1 MGACEIF
8 YARVEVDG
16 MKAQLNLMKS
26 EHLSDSRLIDEFI
39 SDCKLRNF
47 SEESIRS
54 YKSILRI
61 TNAFLKRNRLSFVS
75 LDKYTLKRLLEHLA
89 FERGYSIK
97 TLENYFS
104 ALSSFYDFL
113 VYEGVVDKNIV
124 LPFRKRYI
132 RQYKAGRHAD
142 DPSRKLISVEQ
153 MKMLIDSILDPRDK
167 AIVTLLAK
175 TGIRRKELINIDHGD
190 INWEEQSIQLKPHP
204 KRSNLT
210 VFFDDECARVLLR
223 WLNVRKNYPVS
234 PECTA
239 LFVNERGERIKRH
252 GVYDAVTKHAEKVG
266 LQNSKSER
274 MEDHFTPHCCR
285 HWFTT
290 WLLRNGMPREYV
302 KELRGDKRGE
312 AIDIYHHIDK
322 KELRRAY
329 LACIPKLG
337 I

>member
-1 MGACEIF
+1 MGL
-8 YARVEVDG
+8 V
-16 MKAQLNLMKS
+16 KAHLNLVKT
-26 EHLSDSRLIDEFI
+26 EHLSDGRLIDEFI
-39 SDCKLRNF
+39 SDCRLRNF

-54 YKSILRI
+54 YKSILKI
-61 TNAFLKRNRLSFVS
+61 TNAFLRRNGFSFVA
-75 LDKYTLKRLLEHLA
+75 LDKFVLKRLLEHLV
-89 FERGYSIK
+89 FERGYSVK

-113 VYEGVVDKNIV
+113 VYEGIVDRNLV
-124 LPFRKRYI
+124 PPFRKRYI
-132 RQYKAGRHAD
+132 RQYKAGHPVG
-142 DPSRKLISVEQ
+142 DPPRKLISVEE
-153 MKMLIDSILDPRDK
+153 MKILIDSILDPRDK

-175 TGIRRKELINIDHGD
+175 TGIRRKELINIDLED
-190 INWEEQSIQLKPHP
+190 ISWEEQSIQLKPHP
-204 KRSNLT
+204 KRSDLT

-223 WLNVRKNYPVS
+223 WLNARKDYPVA
-234 PECTA
+234 PGCNA
-239 LFVNERGERIKRH
+239 LFVNERGERLQRH
-252 GVYDAVTKHAEKVG
+252 GVYDVVTKYAEKVG
-266 LQNSKSER
+266 LHNPKSKR

>member
-1 MGACEIF
+1 
-8 YARVEVDG
+8 
-16 MKAQLNLMKS
+16 MKARLDLMKS
-26 EHLSDSRLIDEFI
+26 RLNDGELIKEFI
-39 SDCKLRNF
+39 SDCRLRNF
-47 SEESIRS
+47 SDESIRS
-54 YKSILRI
+54 YRSILRI
-61 TNAFLKRNRLSFVS
+61 TYSFLKSHGFSFVG
-75 LDKYTLKRLLEHLA
+75 LDKYVLKRLLEHLA
-89 FERGYSIK
+89 FEKGYSVK

-113 VYEGVVDKNIV
+113 VYEGVVDRNPV

-132 RQYKAGRHAD
+132 RQYKVGRHVD
-142 DPSRKLISVEQ
+142 DPPRKLISVEQ

-175 TGIRRKELINIDHGD
+175 TGIRRKELINIDIED

-210 VFFDDECARVLLR
+210 VFFDDECARILLR
-223 WLNVRKNYPVS
+223 WLNARKNYPFK
-234 PECTA
+234 PRCTA
-239 LFVNERGERIKRH
+239 LFVNERGERLNRH
-252 GVYDAVTKHAEKVG
+252 GVYDVVTKYAEKVG
-266 LQNSKSER
+266 LHNPKSRR

-302 KELRGDKRGE
+302 KELRGDKRSE

>member
-1 MGACEIF
+1 
-8 YARVEVDG
+8 VEVDR

-61 TNAFLKRNRLSFVS
+61 IHAFLKRNRLYFVS
-75 LDKYTLKRLLEHLA
+75 LDKYTLKRLLEYLA
-89 FERGYSIK
+89 FERGYSTK

-113 VYEGVVDKNIV
+113 VYEGVVDTNSV

-132 RQYKAGRHAD
+132 RQYKVGQHVD
-142 DPSRKLISVEQ
+142 DPPRKLISVEQ

-175 TGIRRKELINIDHGD
+175 TGIRRKELINIDLED

-223 WLNVRKNYPVS
+223 WLNSRKNYPVS
-234 PECTA
+234 PSCNA
-239 LFVNERGERIKRH
+239 FFINEKGERLKRH
-252 GVYDAVTKHAEKVG
+252 GVYDVVTKYAKKIG
-266 LQNSKSER
+266 LHNSESKR

-337 I
+337 T

>member
-1 MGACEIF
+1 
-8 YARVEVDG
+8 
-16 MKAQLNLMKS
+16 MKTQLSTIKR
-26 EHLSDSRLIDEFI
+26 EPLSDEALINEFI
-39 SDCKLRNF
+39 ADCRLRNF
-47 SEESIRS
+47 SSESIRS

-61 TNAFLKRNRLSFVS
+61 TCAFLRRNGYSFVN
-75 LDKYTLKRLLEHLA
+75 LDKHVLKRLLEYLA
-89 FERGYSIK
+89 FDKGYSVK

-113 VYEGVVDKNIV
+113 VYEGVVEKNHV

-132 RQYKAGRHAD
+132 RQYKTGRYVE
-142 DPSRKLISVEQ
+142 DPPRKLISVEQ
-153 MKMLIDSILDPRDK
+153 MRMLIDSILDPRDK

-175 TGIRRKELINIDHGD
+175 TGIRRKELINIDLDD

-223 WLNVRKNYPVS
+223 WLNARKYYPVS
-234 PECTA
+234 PDCRA
-239 LFVNERGERIKRH
+239 LFVNERGERLNRH
-252 GVYDAVTKHAEKVG
+252 GVYDVITKYAEKVG
-266 LQNSKSER
+266 LHNPNSKR

-302 KELRGDKRGE
+302 KELRGDKRSE

-329 LACIPKLG
+329 LACIPRLG

>member
-1 MGACEIF
+1 
-8 YARVEVDG
+8 
-16 MKAQLNLMKS
+16 
-26 EHLSDSRLIDEFI
+26 
-39 SDCKLRNF
+39 
-47 SEESIRS
+47 
-54 YKSILRI
+54 
-61 TNAFLKRNRLSFVS
+61 
-75 LDKYTLKRLLEHLA
+75 LEYLA
-89 FERGYSIK
+89 FERSYSTK

-113 VYEGVVDKNIV
+113 VYEGVVDTNSV

-132 RQYKAGRHAD
+132 RQYKVGQHVD
-142 DPSRKLISVEQ
+142 DPPRKLISVEQ

-175 TGIRRKELINIDHGD
+175 TGIRRKELINIDLED

-223 WLNVRKNYPVS
+223 WLNSRKNYPVS
-234 PECTA
+234 PSCNA
-239 LFVNERGERIKRH
+239 FFINEKGERLKRH
-252 GVYDAVTKHAEKVG
+252 GVYDVVTKYAKKIG
-266 LQNSKSER
+266 LHNSESKR

-337 I
+337 T